1 MWPHL
6 GQIFC
11 GGMLSAGLSAGL
23 SFSRIAEEA
32 TASKPQAIQ
41 RFSSPG
47 IRLLHCWHRC
57 IFTSDL
63 LVESERGGP
72 CKRVGRSRCFSRLL
86 SSMKSGWMQF
96 CSPERPHCI
105 QCRCPDV
112 QLSDSHSWKILQM
125 TCLPQASRA
134 TEGRAYGHCQ
144 PGEYPVPKAH
154 FYLYVT
160 FIT

>member
-1 MWPHL
+1 MAACCLPV
-6 GQIFC
+6 C
-11 GGMLSAGLSAGL
+11 
-23 SFSRIAEEA
+23 
-32 TASKPQAIQ
+32 
-41 RFSSPG
+41 
-47 IRLLHCWHRC
+47 
-57 IFTSDL
+57 L
-63 LVESERGGP
+63 LVCLPVALPRRRQPQNHSVYSGFHRLASDFCIAGIAAYSPLTCCRNRNGGGP
-72 CKRVGRSRCFSRLL
+72 SKRVGRSRCFSRLL

-125 TCLPQASRA
+125 TCLPQAPRA
-134 TEGRAYGHCQ
+134 TEGRAYGHYQ
-144 PGEYPVPKAH
+144 PGECPVPKAH